1 MTKKDRKA
9 IKRKIVFIEKP
20 FQTKFI
26 FKFCLLALGSMILAS
41 VVLYL
46 LSGDT
51 YTMTYR
57 YSRLD
62 MSPTS
67 DAIWPALLGTN
78 LAVLAALI
86 AATIYLTLYISFR
99 IGGPLFRFSQ
109 DMKMIGEGNLFK
121 RINLREGD
129 QLRQFA
135 QVINEMTEQLHTRAS
150 AIQNDIAQL
159 NNIAQDPDS
168 TKEELCERIDDLYKV
183 AEDSFKT
190 QKPSQGAY

>member
-1 MTKKDRKA
+1 MTDSDRKS

-20 FQTKFI
+20 FQAKFI
-26 FKFCLLALGSMILAS
+26 FKFCLLALASMILAS
-41 VVLYL
+41 VILYL
-46 LSGDT
+46 ISEDT

-109 DMKMIGEGNLFK
+109 DMKVIGQGNLAK
-121 RINLREGD
+121 RIHLREGD

-135 QVINEMTEQLHTRAS
+135 QVINDMTEQLDTRAS
-150 AIQNDIAQL
+150 TIQDNIAKL
-159 NNIAQDPDS
+159 NGLAQDPDC
-168 TKEELCERIDDLYKV
+168 TKEELIKKIEDLYEV
-183 AEDSFKT
+183 SEDSFTTKQT
-190 QKPSQGAY
+190 

>member
-1 MTKKDRKA
+1 MTKKEPKS

-26 FKFCLLALGSMILAS
+26 LKFCLLALASMILAS
-41 VVLYL
+41 VILYL
-46 LSGDT
+46 VSEDT
-51 YTMTYR
+51 YTMSYR

-67 DAIWPALLGTN
+67 EAIWPALLGTN

-109 DMKMIGEGNLFK
+109 DLKMIGQGNLDK

-129 QLRQFA
+129 QLRLFA
-135 QVINEMTEQLHTRAS
+135 QAINEMTEQLNTKAS
-150 AIQNDIAQL
+150 TIQDSIAQL
-159 NNIAQDPDS
+159 NGLAQDPDC
-168 TKEELCERIDDLYKV
+168 TKEELSKKIEDLYKV
-183 AEDSFKT
+183 SEESFTTKR
-190 QKPSQGAY
+190 A

>member
-1 MTKKDRKA
+1 MTKQDRKS

-26 FKFCLLALGSMILAS
+26 FKFCLLALASMILAS

-46 LSGDT
+46 ISADT

-67 DAIWPALLGTN
+67 DAIGPALLGTN
-78 LAVLAALI
+78 LAVLVALI

-109 DMKMIGEGNLFK
+109 DMKMIGEGNLVK

-129 QLRQFA
+129 QLRKFA
-135 QVINEMTEQLHTRAS
+135 QVINDMAEQLHARAS
-150 AIQNDIAQL
+150 TIQEDIAQL
-159 NNIAQDPDS
+159 NSLAHDPNC
-168 TKEELCERIDDLYKV
+168 TKEELSKRIENLYKT
-183 AEDSFKT
+183 AEESFITKQT
-190 QKPSQGAY
+190 